1 MFGKKKINKLIDD
14 IDRYFNLIDQSVFT
28 YSA

>member
-28 YSA
+28 HSA